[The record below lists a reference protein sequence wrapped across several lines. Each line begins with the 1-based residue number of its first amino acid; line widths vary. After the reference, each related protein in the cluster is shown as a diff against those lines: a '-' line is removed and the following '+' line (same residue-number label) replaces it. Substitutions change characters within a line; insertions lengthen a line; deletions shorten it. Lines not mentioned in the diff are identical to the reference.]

1 MVPRATRP
9 VGAAVGVLA
18 ATLALRL
25 RDPHVTGSWG
35 FCPLRALTG
44 LDCPFCGGLRAVN
57 DLSRLRL
64 SDAVHSNA
72 LLVGLVPV
80 LIAGWAW
87 WAWRSSRGRPVRAP
101 SGPRGRLLWWSA
113 VAVALAFTVFRNTVW
128 GSAYWA

>member
-1 MVPRATRP
+1 MVLRATRP

-57 DLSRLRL
+57 DLSHLRL

-72 LLVGLVPV
+72 LLVGLLPV
-80 LIAGWAW
+80 LVAGWAW
-87 WAWRSSRGRPVRAP
+87 WAWRSWRGRPVRAP
-101 SGPRGRLLWWSA
+101 SGPRARLLWWSA
-113 VAVALAFTVFRNTVW
+113 AAVALAFTVFRNTAW